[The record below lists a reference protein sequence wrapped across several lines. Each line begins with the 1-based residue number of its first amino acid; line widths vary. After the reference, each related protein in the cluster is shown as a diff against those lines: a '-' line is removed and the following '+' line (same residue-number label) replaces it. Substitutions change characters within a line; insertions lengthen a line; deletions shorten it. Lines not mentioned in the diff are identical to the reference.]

1 MKLVNFQAVEGPVQ
15 AGVLRG
21 DRVHSLGS
29 LGFHSVKQALEA
41 GEGGLSS
48 VRQLLEGASADGG
61 IAVSGV
67 RILAPL
73 ADAQKLIF
81 IGLNYKDHA
90 AEAGMPLPTVPT
102 VFSKFANTVIHPDDT
117 ILLPKDSAKPDYEA
131 EFAFV
136 IGKRGK
142 RIAAADWREYVAGYT
157 IINDVSARDFQMAT
171 SQWMMGKTCDTF
183 CPMGPCL
190 VTVDEI
196 TDPHNL
202 RVELL
207 LNGEVMQDSNTREM
221 VFKIPELIAHLS
233 AAITLEPGDVVSTG
247 TPAGVGFS
255 KKPPRW
261 LRPGDECVV
270 RIEGLGELRNYVAM
284 EP

>member
-15 AGVLRG
+15 AGVLRE

-41 GEGGLSS
+41 GDEGLSR
-48 VRQLLEGASADGG
+48 VRQVLESASADGG

-196 TDPHNL
+196 ADPHNL
-202 RVELL
+202 HVELR
-207 LNGEVMQDSNTREM
+207 LNGEIMQDSNTREM

-233 AAITLEPGDVVSTG
+233 AAMTLEPGDVVSTG

>member
-41 GEGGLSS
+41 GETGLSR
-48 VRQLLEGASADGG
+48 VRQMLEGASADGG

-102 VFSKFANTVIHPDDT
+102 VFSKFANTVIHPDET
-117 ILLPKDSAKPDYEA
+117 ILLP
-131 EFAFV
+131 
-136 IGKRGK
+136 
-142 RIAAADWREYVAGYT
+142 
-157 IINDVSARDFQMAT
+157 
-171 SQWMMGKTCDTF
+171 
-183 CPMGPCL
+183 
-190 VTVDEI
+190 
-196 TDPHNL
+196 
-202 RVELL
+202 
-207 LNGEVMQDSNTREM
+207 
-221 VFKIPELIAHLS
+221 
-233 AAITLEPGDVVSTG
+233 
-247 TPAGVGFS
+247 
-255 KKPPRW
+255 
-261 LRPGDECVV
+261 
-270 RIEGLGELRNYVAM
+270 
-284 EP
+284 